1 MNWKVHKEDV
11 LNRINNCAISKK
23 SKISSRSELYY
34 NPFLFFFY
42 VCCNASYRD
51 KNKCWL

>member
-34 NPFLFFFY
+34 NPFLFFLCLLQRFLP
-42 VCCNASYRD
+42 
-51 KNKCWL
+51 W

>member
-34 NPFLFFFY
+34 NSFLFFFMF
-42 VCCNASYRD
+42 VATLLTVIRINVD
-51 KNKCWL
+51 